1 MTLREFGYSL
11 ESWGVSLLE
20 WFIDYLRVFFLQ
32 TSWLDA
38 SLFMLFWVV
47 VGYLVILGVGF
58 QWLEREYAKNK
69 AEHEKKYK
77 EDEEY
82 RKEYDAHREEQ
93 IQHQLRKMEEEDE
106 FLKNASWREREPF
119 AFWGLVVMFLTMV
132 LGTIYG
138 SLIPL
143 D

>member
-11 ESWGVSLLE
+11 ERWGVSLLE
-20 WFIDYLRVFFLQ
+20 WFIEYLRVFFWQ

-47 VGYLVILGVGF
+47 VAYLVILGVGF
-58 QWLEREYAKNK
+58 QWLEREYGKNK

-93 IQHQLRKMEEEDE
+93 IQHQLRKMEEEE
-106 FLKNASWREREPF
+106 ERLKNASWREREPF
-119 AFWGLVVMFLTMV
+119 AYWFLVAFVLTMV
-132 LGTIYG
+132 YG
-138 SLIPL
+138 VI
-143 D
+143 DGFWIE